1 MINMNR
7 MTIKAQDVIENAYRN
22 AEKSHCSQ
30 VEPEHIILAL
40 LIQEEGLTVPLLT
53 KIGVDHHA
61 LMTRIKKLLD
71 SMPKITGAAQVYFG
85 NETKKILDTA
95 FKHMEKLSDEFISTE
110 HLLLGVIEHAGYG
123 LRKVF
128 QELGLDFESTN
139 KAIKDLRGSARVT
152 DQNAEELMNVLEKYT
167 VDYTEEARKGKL
179 DPVIGRDEEIRRVI
193 HVLSR
198 RTKNNPVLIGEPG
211 VGKTAIAEG
220 LAQRIINGDVPES
233 LKRKKLLSLDMG
245 LLIAGAK
252 YRGEFEDRLKS
263 VLREIKAGEG
273 QYILFIDEM
282 HTLVGAGATEG
293 AMDAAN
299 LLKPALAR
307 GELHCVGATTL
318 DEYRKHI
325 EKDAALER
333 RFQPVL
339 VEEPGVEDTIS
350 ILRGLKEKYE
360 VHHGVKINDSAI
372 VAAAYLANK
381 YITDRF
387 MPDKAIDLIDEA
399 TAKLRMEIDSMPTE
413 MDELDRKIRQMEIER
428 EALKREKDKASKIRL
443 KILEE
448 DLSNYKEEMSVLKS
462 HWQNEKRLIDRS
474 RKLKETV
481 ENEKVRMEQAERQ
494 GDLATASE
502 IKYSGLGEL
511 EKQLLEVATELK
523 QVQINKRMLKEV
535 VEEEDIAE
543 IVAKWTGIPAQ
554 KLIEE
559 EADKLLRMESYLHER
574 VIGQDKAVKAVSDA
588 VRRSRAGLNNPTQ
601 PLGSFIFLGSTGVG
615 KTELAKALAEFLF
628 DSEDAL
634 VRIDMS
640 EYMEK
645 HAVAKLIGA
654 PPGYVGYDE
663 GGQLTEKV
671 RRRPYSVVLFDEIEK
686 AHPDVL
692 NLLLQM
698 LDDGRLTDS
707 KGRMVNFKNTLVIMT
722 SNIGSHLIQDSF
734 EQHGIDYSKTD
745 DLEKIVTGELGNYF
759 RPEFLNRIDDI
770 IVFHPLDKE
779 YLTKIAEM
787 LLDDVKRRL
796 AEQQFIVDFDTSVL
810 DEVVKSGY
818 DPKFGARPMKRAIR
832 SIVENKV
839 AEYVIKGEIETEK
852 KVEFTVLDRILL
864 IK

>member
-22 AEKSHCSQ
+22 AEKNHCSQ

-71 SMPKITGAAQVYFG
+71 SMPNITGAAQVYFG